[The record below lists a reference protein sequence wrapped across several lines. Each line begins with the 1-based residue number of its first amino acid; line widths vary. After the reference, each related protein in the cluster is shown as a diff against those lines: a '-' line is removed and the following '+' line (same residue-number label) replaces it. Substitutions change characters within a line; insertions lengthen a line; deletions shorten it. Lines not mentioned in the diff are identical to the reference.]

1 MKRRRP
7 IINVLLGSGICLVT
21 SAALADDV
29 VTLTIWGSTNHPDN
43 PSSISINNGSFVKT
57 LTDDSTFNNV
67 TVTDDGSGAGTV
79 TIAQSDIQFAPSS
92 DTFLGFTFVEQL
104 RAQSDLNGT
113 YDRNTGSSTTSVN
126 IDLKITSNAPGFNN
140 STCILPQITINAN
153 TDNGVAYSGGVGT
166 LVDNTFAVGR
176 FAHGSCGSFIL
187 IGDYADR
194 INAQFQLPSPSG
206 NVLTLANA
214 MNPALPP

>member
-1 MKRRRP
+1 MKRRKP
-7 IINVLLGSGICLVT
+7 LLSILLGLGVCLET

-43 PSSISINNGSFVKT
+43 PSSISVNFGSFVKT

-92 DTFLGFTFVEQL
+92 DTFFGFTFTEQL
-104 RAQSDLNGT
+104 RAQSDLGGT
-113 YDRNTGSSTTSVN
+113 YDRNTGSSTATVN

-140 STCILPQITINAN
+140 NSCILPQISINAN

-166 LVDNTFAVGR
+166 LVDNTFAVGQ
-176 FAHGSCGSFIL
+176 FAHGSCGSFFL

-194 INAQFQLPSPSG
+194 INAQFHLPSPAG
-206 NVLTLANA
+206 NVLWLANA